1 MAQVA
6 DLTERERQVLE
17 RMAKGADNA
26 TIASD
31 LEVALQTVRNH
42 VSNIY
47 MKLGV
52 HSRSDAVI
60 WARERG
66 LVRQ

>member
-1 MAQVA
+1 MASG
-6 DLTERERQVLE
+6 R
-17 RMAKGADNA
+17 DNA
-26 TIASD
+26 AIAAD
-31 LEVALQTVRNH
+31 LEVAERTVRNH

-47 MKLGV
+47 LKLGV

-66 LVRQ
+66 LVKH